1 MGHALHWLNPSF
13 KKVTF
18 SKKVKDVLKSL
29 QYKNPVVV
37 QSMVIFKH
45 PEIGGLV
52 TPHQD
57 STFLYTEPPSAVGLW
72 IPLVDIT
79 LQNGCLWF
87 IPGSHKDK
95 IYQRYVRNS
104 SCNPPLVL
112 KGEVPEFDES
122 LYVPVLPKKVALV
135 LQETVWLFMVL
146 LFIKVEKILQRNQG
160 LFTLFM
166 LLKKGKQNTV
176 KKIGYNHQKHYHSNQ
191 YTPIKSPFYTDYKYF
206 FKRNRYYF
214 DNKRGHILTE
224 TKGFLYY
231 V

>member
-1 MGHALHWLNPSF
+1 MLNYCPGYETPRTLFCISHWKRSRELVVEKEKSLNKMGHALHWLNPSF

-122 LYVPVLPKKVALV
+122 LYVPVLPKKGDCVVIHGSVIHKSGKNTSEKSRPIYTFHVVEERETEYSKENWLQPSEALPFQSV
-135 LQETVWLFMVL
+135 
-146 LFIKVEKILQRNQG
+146 
-160 LFTLFM
+160 
-166 LLKKGKQNTV
+166 
-176 KKIGYNHQKHYHSNQ
+176 YSN
-191 YTPIKSPFYTDYKYF
+191 
-206 FKRNRYYF
+206 
-214 DNKRGHILTE
+214 
-224 TKGFLYY
+224 
-231 V
+231 